1 MAKQKPV
8 AAGKAAKAAPRRVSS
23 PKPSQPRSGTPVVLI
38 IFLVFFILLS
48 LGLGVVVYLDQD
60 KIDSAN
66 KQAEQA
72 RAEAKKW
79 QEAERVERQYFTQK
93 LRYWW
98 DSTNADAQD
107 LRTLADMESEWS
119 DPGKSDPRTDADHK
133 WFAPLQKLMEGDPN
147 ARDPEARRGLIGPY
161 DSQNGK
167 TATSMREVLENLK
180 RQVATLS
187 ANLREE
193 QDKLAKKT
201 QEFEDYKK
209 EYNRD
214 VIDAE
219 IKKVRTDYERQ
230 MKARLDEKD
239 RTIADLNKKMEEVT
253 RDFEKMLAE
262 FRKVQTAE
270 LAKKDEEIKE
280 VKRQVD
286 IERAEIRRKAQ
297 AAEQLAIDKVK
308 ARVVRTTPGD
318 HTVYIDVGSNQR
330 VVPGLKFSVRG
341 VGPGG
346 QPEPEPKA
354 MVEVISV
361 VGPSVS
367 LARITRVAKPEFAR
381 IGRDPE
387 TRQRIN
393 PTVEAYWITDPRLFY
408 LSRNPVVPGD
418 MLYNP
423 LWDPNEPTHVVL
435 AGFFDLDNDGVD
447 DLDYL
452 RRYLTDIGVVV
463 DGYLDPNNDNKLK
476 GKMDY
481 QTDYLIVGG
490 AGILEVG
497 PTAPPIDDQIRQ
509 ASGGPMGKAVLELN
523 KQALEKGIRVVRLKD
538 FLTQMGLTGVRVP
551 GARASAPAPA
561 TRQEGPAGGE
571 EAKPADQAPR
581 QPPRKVE
588 EEEEA
593 PRRR

>member
-1 MAKQKPV
+1 MAKKLPG
-8 AAGKAAKAAPRRVSS
+8 AAGKAAPRRVAS
-23 PKPSQPRSGTPVVLI
+23 PKPPPQRGGTPVVLI

-48 LGLGVVVYLDQD
+48 LGLGVLVYLDQD

-66 KQAEQA
+66 KRAEQA
-72 RAEAKKW
+72 LAEAKKW
-79 QEAERVERQYFTQK
+79 QEAERIERQYFTQK

-98 DSTNADAQD
+98 DNTAADAQD

-119 DPGKSDPRTDADHK
+119 DPGKNDPRTDADHK
-133 WFAPLQKLMEGDPN
+133 WFAPLRALMEGDPN

-161 DSQNGK
+161 DNQNGK
-167 TATSMREVLENLK
+167 TATSMKELLENLRK
-180 RQVATLS
+180 QVATLNV
-187 ANLREE
+187 NLREE

-219 IKKVRTDYERQ
+219 IRKVRTDYERQ

-239 RTIADLNKKMEEVT
+239 RTIADLTKKMEEVT

-262 FRKVQTAE
+262 RKKVQDAE
-270 LAKKDEEIKE
+270 LAKKDEEVKE
-280 VKRQVD
+280 IKRQVD
-286 IERAEIRRKAQ
+286 LERAEIRRKAQ
-297 AAEQLAIDKVK
+297 AAEQLAIDKVR
-308 ARVVRTTPGD
+308 ARVIRTTPGD
-318 HTVYIDVGSNQR
+318 HTVYIDVGSDQR

-346 QPEPEPKA
+346 NPEPEPKA

-361 VGPSVS
+361 VGPTVS

-381 IGRDPE
+381 MGRDPV
-387 TRQRIN
+387 TRQRID
-393 PTVEAYWITDPRLFY
+393 PTTEGYWITDPRQFY

-418 MLYNP
+418 LLYNP
-423 LWDPNEPTHVVL
+423 LWDPNEPVHVVL
-435 AGFFDLDNDGVD
+435 AGFFDLDNDGTD
-447 DLDYL
+447 DLDYF
-452 RRYLTDIGVVV
+452 RRYLTDIGVKV
-463 DGYLDPNNDNKLK
+463 DGYLDPNADNKLK
-476 GKMDY
+476 GKLDY

-490 AGILEVG
+490 LPTLEVG
-497 PTAPPIDDQIRQ
+497 ATAPPIEDQIRQ
-509 ASGGPMGKAVLELN
+509 AIGGPTGKAVLELN
-523 KQALEKGIRVVRLKD
+523 KQALEKGVAVVRLKD
-538 FLTQMGLTGVRVP
+538 FLTKMGITGVRIP
-551 GARASAPAPA
+551 GVRATQTGPVAGGAPA
-561 TRQEGPAGGE
+561 GD
-571 EAKPADQAPR
+571 EAKPAQDGAPK
-581 QPPRKVE
+581 PPNRKVE